1 MRLLSG
7 MRSWRLSKAD
17 NTACPHP
24 RLLARQAICTRAREF
39 WYEMAAMQKTSIDA
53 KQTLDAAAMLAG
65 APEANPGGA
74 PERCCPV
81 RINLSA
87 QGGANPLLL
96 KTLRLS
102 GEARNWVK
110 SLAAPR
116 SAALVAAPAVQVEC
130 SGSCNSSGKGPT
142 NS

>member
-1 MRLLSG
+1 MYTETTT
-7 MRSWRLSKAD
+7 WREFASD
-17 NTACPHP
+17 GSIGTGHFG
-24 RLLARQAICTRAREF
+24 ARQAPQGADWPNPDPLQTFPA
-39 WYEMAAMQKTSIDA
+39 TSSSA
-53 KQTLDAAAMLAG
+53 YRC
-65 APEANPGGA
+65 PEPDLRGA
-74 PERCCPV
+74 PERCCAV

-96 KTLRLS
+96 KTPRLS

-110 SLAAPR
+110 PLAASR

-130 SGSCNSSGKGPT
+130 SGSCNSGGKGPT